1 MAPNSE
7 EDTRILYQNGKP
19 WRNDNSEK
27 EPQRPPVY
35 NPEDYAQCLKKWG
48 KKGNLGMQMPLYV
61 SQSTGSIERIS
72 AEITKSIQSKR
83 QSSPSTKSS
92 SSSKNGD
99 EKQSKK
105 EKELTLKLEKE
116 AKNKENA
123 IGVGKE
129 LKNPIVTVAPQE
141 TEMSLRQFSSVTELL
156 GKLKL
161 DLRLAF
167 PSFVQEFVGDPVDGV
182 TLLLELLRA
191 VQLSQAS
198 QQQRCPPQVLRRA
211 LLDEHSCL
219 VCLKHCLRCP
229 DASRRLASSSAG
241 LFTLAVCIMSN
252 VTKSR
257 IIALELLT
265 KACEVPAT
273 GHKPVSEALSTLRL
287 RFGEPVRFRFLVG
300 MLNSAGAV
308 ELLTAAM
315 RFINAFISTA
325 PSVQQKVYIQA
336 ELEQAGFDSKILRK
350 TLPNHSESVKAEL
363 NKWDKNYFDVETL
376 EMQVAELD
384 SLRDKV
390 QLLEK
395 RIQILQEEKGILQ
408 SLEQCLK
415 ERCSELEEEVSIK
428 TSTTTLTKSTAHLK
442 PFRNYNSQ
450 QALYMNKKNAEKG
463 ESTPAEDEGISSSEQ
478 ELSQDE
484 DCNKGTIPYNIT
496 ANCEPIVKEVKQFEV
511 AGQKKS
517 VRAPPTYP
525 KDKIINRN
533 VKNGKMKETNVDDG
547 NEVNP
552 EEDEEETTI
561 DEVIEELRNIVN
573 DAETE
578 VYGKEKQI
586 EVTPKG
592 YRKPEEVVGNMKLK
606 PVRSEFERDYFEEAE
621 IVPSGLLPQPPRR
634 TRSLVHIFLAG
645 TEYDD
650 TSKNEF
656 FEDDTDTESSDSLL
670 TSAREKRTNHKNCHH
685 RSLEVSD
692 SYNSSSSINTRTL
705 FIKQQNDY
713 EGSEAN
719 VKMGFEEAEEVKRY
733 GEKVSKKVV
742 ESRVHPEIKRE
753 VLSPYEKLTSFQG
766 AKAEESSFA
775 RTKFV
780 PLPVKRSQ
788 TFHIAT
794 PDNARTGKR
803 TEMKP
808 KPKMG
813 VRGLDMQRNS
823 GGQVRTESIK
833 YQNID
838 YKKNPDRN
846 CSDRYLK
853 KISKDER
860 YNDKVSHPL
869 QRRGSLDGMYFV
881 TEVSEEPR
889 KRLSRA
895 GSQVSNDNYMNS
907 HAGEEGKNLRSK
919 SLEKMDDG
927 LDSLVDIVFS
937 PEQSKK
943 PSKSEWNIEANKNI
957 GPRTRRSLAESSL
970 FNQPYLNNLNKE
982 TTPKPPQPAQRTSLT
997 RNNSSSIP
1005 LHMPVEIKVAPMQSR
1020 NYFGL
1025 KTAKSE
1031 CNLANLSPP
1040 KRYPPDGSSSP
1051 NEGSEHRK
1059 KEEATIYAV
1068 PSKQSRLQKFFG
1080 NPKFENSVGNN
1091 SNNQKYFECNYACTQ
1106 PAPPTRKAANVA
1118 PQKVK
1123 GLLPKDS
1130 TKNEQ
1135 PKINFFLGT
1144 YHQSQAAKGFLS
1156 SDSPSS
1162 ASGNSF
1168 NNTFLIKRGHAN
1180 AGMYSGSR
1188 NGQGGR
1194 SPLPAEVANA
1204 NGRQSIMSTY
1214 SSGTNSTKVTDSLS
1228 GLY

>member
-1 MAPNSE
+1 M
-7 EDTRILYQNGKP
+7 
-19 WRNDNSEK
+19 
-27 EPQRPPVY
+27 
-35 NPEDYAQCLKKWG
+35 
-48 KKGNLGMQMPLYV
+48 
-61 SQSTGSIERIS
+61 
-72 AEITKSIQSKR
+72 
-83 QSSPSTKSS
+83 
-92 SSSKNGD
+92 
-99 EKQSKK
+99 
-105 EKELTLKLEKE
+105 
-116 AKNKENA
+116 
-123 IGVGKE
+123 
-129 LKNPIVTVAPQE
+129 
-141 TEMSLRQFSSVTELL
+141 
-156 GKLKL
+156 
-161 DLRLAF
+161 
-167 PSFVQEFVGDPVDGV
+167 
-182 TLLLELLRA
+182 
-191 VQLSQAS
+191 
-198 QQQRCPPQVLRRA
+198 
-211 LLDEHSCL
+211 
-219 VCLKHCLRCP
+219 
-229 DASRRLASSSAG
+229 
-241 LFTLAVCIMSN
+241 
-252 VTKSR
+252 
-257 IIALELLT
+257 
-265 KACEVPAT
+265 
-273 GHKPVSEALSTLRL
+273 
-287 RFGEPVRFRFLVG
+287 
-300 MLNSAGAV
+300 
-308 ELLTAAM
+308 
-315 RFINAFISTA
+315 
-325 PSVQQKVYIQA
+325 
-336 ELEQAGFDSKILRK
+336 
-350 TLPNHSESVKAEL
+350 PNHSESVKAEL

-395 RIQILQEEKGILQ
+395 RIQVKFAHKPGEKRNSRTERNVFRLQILQEEKGILQ

-450 QALYMNKKNAEKG
+450 QALYMNKKNVEKG

-496 ANCEPIVKEVKQFEV
+496 ANCEPIVKEMRQFDVGE
-511 AGQKKS
+511 QKPA
-517 VRAPPTYP
+517 RAPPTYA
-525 KDKIINRN
+525 KEKIINKN
-533 VKNGKMKETNVDDG
+533 VKNNKMKETNVDDG

-578 VYGKEKQI
+578 VYGQDKQA
-586 EVTPKG
+586 EVVPKG
-592 YRKPEEVVGNMKLK
+592 YRKPEELLGNMKLK
-606 PVRSEFERDYFEEAE
+606 QARSEFEREYFEEAE

-634 TRSLVHIFLAG
+634 TRSLVHIFLTG

-685 RSLEVSD
+685 RSLDVSD

-713 EGSEAN
+713 EDSETN
-719 VKMGFEEAEEVKRY
+719 GKMMGFEETEEVKRY
-733 GEKVSKKVV
+733 AEKVSKKAA
-742 ESRVHPEIKRE
+742 EGRVHADMKRE
-753 VLSPYEKLTSFQG
+753 VLNPYEKLTSFQG
-766 AKAEESSFA
+766 AKAEESPFS

-794 PDNARTGKR
+794 PDNARAGKR
-803 TEMKP
+803 TDIKP

-823 GGQVRTESIK
+823 AGQVRTESIK

-860 YNDKVSHPL
+860 YNEKASHPL

-881 TEVSEEPR
+881 TEVNEEPK

-895 GSQVSNDNYMNS
+895 GSHVSNENYMSS
-907 HAGEEGKNLRSK
+907 HGEEGKNLRSK

-943 PSKSEWNIEANKNI
+943 PSKAEWNVEGNKNI

-982 TTPKPPQPAQRTSLT
+982 TSPKPPQPAQRTSLT

-1031 CNLANLSPP
+1031 CNLASLSPP

-1059 KEEATIYAV
+1059 KEDSATIYAV

-1091 SNNQKYFECNYACTQ
+1091 SNSQKYFECNYACTQ
-1106 PAPPTRKAANVA
+1106 PAPPPPPPDKKSPPGRSLPSGA
-1118 PQKVK
+1118 PQKTK
-1123 GLLPKDS
+1123 GLLAKDS
-1130 TKNEQ
+1130 SKNEQ

-1144 YHQSQAAKGFLS
+1144 YHQSQTAKGFLS
-1156 SDSPSS
+1156 SDSPSPTS
-1162 ASGNSF
+1162 PSSGSSF
-1168 NNTFLIKRGHAN
+1168 NNNFLIKRGHAN

-1194 SPLPAEVANA
+1194 SPLPVEVTCA